1 MSKRS
6 IGMLAAGLVAG
17 ATLVGVP
24 TFAFAESDTSTSTSG
39 SDMST
44 VMNDPAFIGR
54 MKEVMSEMMS
64 DEKLQEQMRSMMGD
78 MGGMSEGDMGDM
90 GDMGDGQGQGQG
102 GTDGSSGN

>member
-24 TFAFAESDTSTSTSG
+24 TFAFADSDTSTGTSG

-44 VMNDPAFIGR
+44 VMNDPAFVER

-78 MGGMSEGDMGDM
+78 MGGMSEGDMGGM
-90 GDMGDGQGQGQG
+90 SEGQG